1 MAWTQ
6 EKALTYA
13 EEAQSA
19 VLATVTEG
27 GPPEV
32 RHVGGY
38 GIVTSEKGAIFYLN
52 TGKDS
57 AKVTQIAR
65 NPSVSLIFQHG
76 HQDGLKNVTLYG
88 KARLAA
94 EEERPEAEAAIH
106 KRRPQAVFDD
116 TKVIVKVQVEKI
128 KVLDFSEEVKVQ
140 EIKL

>member
-6 EKALTYA
+6 ESALTYA
-13 EEAQSA
+13 QEARSA
-19 VLATVTEG
+19 VLATVSEG
-27 GPPEV
+27 GLPEV

-38 GIVTSEKGAIFYLN
+38 GIVSSEKGTIFYLN

-57 AKVTQIAR
+57 AKVAQIAH
-65 NPSVSLIFQHG
+65 NPSISLIFQHG

-88 KARLAA
+88 KARLAT
-94 EEERPEAEAAIH
+94 EEESAEAKTAIQ
-106 KRRPQAVFDD
+106 KRRPQAVFDE

-128 KVLDFSEEVKVQ
+128 KILDFSEEVKVQ